1 MVSHAPRSLTLVNKR
16 RRHNDRTSMHDFSF
30 VASPHIKETIN
41 ATRASDF
48 AILPSV
54 YAISVWCFEV
64 RPLCWR
70 TSHGENCRRASHIDV
85 FESCVYCFRRGLPFQ
100 DKESFSKLATET
112 TPKQEIWLLGQ
123 ISAVPL
129 LVWWRSYFK
138 SLRNRFWTL
147 PTKTWQKQGRDSV
160 GSDCIIIV

>member
-16 RRHNDRTSMHDFSF
+16 RRHNNRTSMRDF
-30 VASPHIKETIN
+30 VLRGTPHIKETIN
-41 ATRASDF
+41 ATRAIDF
-48 AILPSV
+48 AILLFV
-54 YAISVWCFEV
+54 YAIYFRCFEV

-112 TPKQEIWLLGQ
+112 TPKQEMWLLGQ
-123 ISAVPL
+123 ISAGPL
-129 LVWWRSYFK
+129 LV
-138 SLRNRFWTL
+138 L
-147 PTKTWQKQGRDSV
+147 
-160 GSDCIIIV
+160 